1 MNFNP
6 NDVGVANGNIFGL
19 PVTKE
24 TADLIIIPVCSDI
37 TASFGKGT
45 AKAPKKILQASLQVD
60 LFDNALEKA
69 WKNKIFMLPIAK
81 REIKQHQKV
90 GLLASQ
96 LINKLS
102 DGEDFSE
109 QDNEIL
115 ASINAYC
122 KEINK
127 HVKDTALEHLNNGKT
142 VAVLGGDHNSPLG
155 LIEALA
161 EKHTDFGILQVD
173 AHADLR
179 IAYEGFEASHAS
191 IAHNALKLAQ
201 VTKLVQVGIRDICQQ
216 EIDYIKNAKDRI
228 TTFFDWNIKAQQFG
242 GKTWETICDE
252 IINELPQKVYIT
264 YDIDA
269 LDPKLCPNTGTPV
282 PGGFEFEQINYLIAK
297 LVESKRQ
304 IIGFDLNEVGNN
316 DWDAN
321 VGARVLFKLCNALK
335 KSQQTTAKTKRKL
348 QEA

>member
-1 MNFNP
+1 MNNFNP
-6 NDVGVANGNIFGL
+6 NDVGVANGNMFGL
-19 PVTKE
+19 PVTKKN
-24 TADLIIIPVCSDI
+24 ADLIIIPVCSDI

-45 AKAPKKILQASLQVD
+45 AKAPKAILKASLQVD
-60 LFDNALEKA
+60 LYDNNLKNA
-69 WKNKIFMLPIAK
+69 WENKIFMLPISK
-81 REIKQHQKV
+81 REIKQHQKIEK
-90 GLLASQ
+90 LASQ
-96 LINKLS
+96 LINKLA
-102 DGEDFSE
+102 DGEAFSE
-109 QDNEIL
+109 HDNERL

-122 KEINK
+122 REMNQ
-127 HVKDTALEHLNNGKT
+127 HVKTTALEHLNNGKT

-161 EKHTDFGILQVD
+161 EKHTNFGVLQID

-179 IAYEGFEASHAS
+179 IAYEGFEFSHAS
-191 IAHNALKLAQ
+191 IAHNALKQKQ

-216 EIDYIKNAKDRI
+216 EIDYIKNSKGKI
-228 TTFFDWNIKAQQFG
+228 STFFDWEIKKQQFE
-242 GKTWETICDE
+242 GKTWAAICDE
-252 IINELPQKVYIT
+252 IIAELPQKVYIT

-282 PGGFEFEQINYLIAK
+282 PGGFEYEQINYLINQ
-297 LVESKRQ
+297 LVESKKQ

-321 VGARVLFKLCNALK
+321 VGARILFKLCNALK
-335 KSQQTTAKTKRKL
+335 KSQQTVKVKRKL